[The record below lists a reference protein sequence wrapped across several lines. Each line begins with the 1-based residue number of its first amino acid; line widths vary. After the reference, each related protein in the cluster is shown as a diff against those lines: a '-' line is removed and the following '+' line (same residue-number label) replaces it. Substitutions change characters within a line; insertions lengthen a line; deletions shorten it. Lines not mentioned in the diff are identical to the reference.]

1 MCPYYKTMD
10 IDIVYMWV
18 DGSDPVWL
26 AKKNAFEQ
34 GVASTAG
41 EALDEARFVDNDEL
55 KYSLRSIE
63 RYAPWIRHIYIVT
76 DGQVPAWIDLT
87 NPRIS
92 IIDHTEIIPR
102 EALPTFSSP
111 AIEWCVDNIPG
122 LSEHFLLANDD
133 TFIGREVSP
142 DFFFNAKGEPIIRLK
157 KWTSSKRHISLY
169 LKTVDRAQKLILQ
182 TFGAHIPYIPHHNI
196 DAYRKSDIRKC
207 KELFAEDVART
218 VNNHFRSEDDLQRV
232 VVQYYLLATKEGE
245 LRLMGRYNRS
255 VSLMDKL
262 KSTLRSRYSYDSRR
276 IAITVGDIRAVLK
289 KYNPT
294 LYCLNDGEDADEEC
308 RQRVRTFLEQEFP
321 LKSSF
326 EL

>member
-1 MCPYYKTMD
+1 MWPYSKTMD

-26 AKKNAFEQ
+26 AKKNAFEK
-34 GVASTAG
+34 GADSTAG

-76 DGQVPAWIDLT
+76 DGQVPSWIDLT

-92 IIDHTEIIPR
+92 IVDHTEILPC

-111 AIEWCVDNIPG
+111 AIEWCIDNIPG

-142 DFFFNAKGEPIIRLK
+142 DFFFNAKGYPIIRLK
-157 KWTSSKRHISLY
+157 KWASNKRHMSLY
-169 LKTVDRAQKLILQ
+169 LKTVERAQKLILQ
-182 TFGAHIPYIPHHNI
+182 TFGEHIPYIPHHNI

-207 KELFAEDVART
+207 KELFSEDVSRT
-218 VNNHFRSEDDLQRV
+218 INGHFRSEEDLQRV
-232 VVQYYLLATKEGE
+232 VVQYYLLAIKEGE

-255 VSLMDKL
+255 VSLMEKL
-262 KSTLRSRYSYDSRR
+262 KSMLRNRFSYDSRR
-276 IAITVGDIRAVLK
+276 IAITVPDIRAVLK
-289 KYNPT
+289 KYSPT
-294 LYCLNDGEDADEEC
+294 LYCLNDGEEADQEC
-308 RQRVRTFLEQEFP
+308 RQRVRRFLEEEFP
-321 LKSSF
+321 RKSSF

>member
-1 MCPYYKTMD
+1 
-10 IDIVYMWV
+10 
-18 DGSDPVWL
+18 
-26 AKKNAFEQ
+26 
-34 GVASTAG
+34 
-41 EALDEARFVDNDEL
+41 
-55 KYSLRSIE
+55 
-63 RYAPWIRHIYIVT
+63 
-76 DGQVPAWIDLT
+76 
-87 NPRIS
+87 
-92 IIDHTEIIPR
+92 
-102 EALPTFSSP
+102 
-111 AIEWCVDNIPG
+111 
-122 LSEHFLLANDD
+122 
-133 TFIGREVSP
+133 
-142 DFFFNAKGEPIIRLK
+142 
-157 KWTSSKRHISLY
+157 
-169 LKTVDRAQKLILQ
+169 
-182 TFGAHIPYIPHHNI
+182 HIPYIPHHNI

-232 VVQYYLLATKEGE
+232 VVLYYLLAIKEGE

-262 KSTLRSRYSYDSRR
+262 NSTLRSRYSYDSRR